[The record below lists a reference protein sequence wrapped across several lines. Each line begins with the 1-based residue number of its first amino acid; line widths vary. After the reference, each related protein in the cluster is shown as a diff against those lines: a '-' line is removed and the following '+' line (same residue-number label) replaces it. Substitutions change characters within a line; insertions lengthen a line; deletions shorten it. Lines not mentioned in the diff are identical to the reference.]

1 MSGGT
6 ERKVINMM
14 REEFEELLPADK
26 VKDLTDQEY
35 KQIEYVYTYHPLDL
49 SKQDTAFLYAK
60 FGFGI
65 FNDLLENAQKAAT
78 YEQNE
83 DDARLQLERACTQ
96 HDMFVQKYRGNYKE
110 KRENA

>member
-1 MSGGT
+1 
-6 ERKVINMM
+6 MM

-35 KQIEYVYTYHPLDL
+35 KQIEFVYTYHPLNL

-65 FNDLLENAQKAAT
+65 FNDLLENAQKAAA
-78 YEQNE
+78 YEQKV
-83 DDARLQLERACTQ
+83 DDARLALERACSE
-96 HDMFVQKYRGNYKE
+96 HDLFVNKYTGKYKE
-110 KRENA
+110 RRE